1 MFFFALW
8 LFIYLRGAPFANYK
22 IHDNMLNHQY
32 DIVNYDNWNTVCKF
46 FMACHSNHK
55 RYKTYD
61 GYHVQDAR
69 KIAQP
74 PMLLNIS

>member
-1 MFFFALW
+1 
-8 LFIYLRGAPFANYK
+8 
-22 IHDNMLNHQY
+22 MLNNQY
-32 DIVNYDNWNTVCKF
+32 DIVNYDSWNTVCKF
-46 FMACHSNHK
+46 LMECHSNHK

-61 GYHVQDAR
+61 GVVHHMQDAR